1 MSAAVRVLLS
11 EMEHVHSLATEGER
25 ARLRLLAICE
35 SEVERRRRL
44 SELSESSREEAK
56 AAI

>member
-1 MSAAVRVLLS
+1 VLLS

-35 SEVERRRRL
+35 
-44 SELSESSREEAK
+44 
-56 AAI
+56 AALTLTLPYP

>member
-35 SEVERRRRL
+35 AEAERRMQQQLRYTQSGKL
-44 SELSESSREEAK
+44 HS
-56 AAI
+56 